1 MRRIKTMAESKDDLA
16 SRKARAKRLEDEIE
30 EVVAH
35 GDSGPASPKTP
46 RDFIH
51 QRMAE
56 LAADEKSKAKNKHK
70 K

>member
-1 MRRIKTMAESKDDLA
+1 MAESKEDLA
-16 SRKARAKRLEDEIE
+16 GRKARAKRLEEEIE
-30 EVVAH
+30 DVVAQ
-35 GDSGPASPKTP
+35 GDSGPASPQSP

-56 LAADEKSKAKNKHK
+56 LAANEKSKAKNKPK